1 MMKLVKFA
9 SIFTVSSAL
18 AARNNDVH
26 NEFDVDNLN
35 DDADDVVAS
44 RDYLKFLSKKY
55 RQMAATESDSES
67 RQPYEERLSK
77 LRALSSHG
85 AGCNATNGSAN
96 SSNSTNGSSNC
107 GNATVANVTTAA
119 PTTKAATTKAATTKA
134 ATTAAATT
142 AAPTTKAVEQK
153 ASPIKVE
160 IKMESSVTGLTKPA
174 DKTLA
179 DLQKT
184 AEDALNSKS
193 GTAGVLETT
202 MADGAVVVVTNTL
215 TKVNR
220 KVMRSLSENETYDMK
235 MDWTLTFNVA
245 TLDAAKTV
253 VTIAS
258 AAVKKLATADSDENK
273 KFIAAFNAA
282 FTEAGVANPAGTLD
296 ASKLTVKE
304 EIAFTV
310 TSSEDAKLSVTGTGS
325 DLAALDS
332 AIATANATTG
342 AAATTAAAD
351 DGSAKD
357 DTSGAAKDD
366 TSGAFER
373 TVVSSLLLALASS
386 ALF

>member
-9 SIFTVSSAL
+9 SIFTVSSVL
-18 AARNNDVH
+18 AARNDVH

-35 DDADDVVAS
+35 DDADDALAS

-55 RQMAATESDSES
+55 RQMAAQESDSES

-85 AGCNATNGSAN
+85 SGCANSTNGSAN

-153 ASPIKVE
+153 AVPIKVE

-179 DLQKT
+179 DLKKT
-184 AEDALNSKS
+184 AEDALNTKS

-202 MADGAVVVVTNTL
+202 KANAAVVVVTNTL

-253 VTIAS
+253 VTEAS
-258 AAVKKLATADSDENK
+258 AAVKQLATADSDENK

-310 TSSEDAKLSVTGTGS
+310 TSTEDANLSVTGTGS
-325 DLAALDS
+325 DLAALES

-342 AAATTAAAD
+342 AATTAAAD
-351 DGSAKD
+351 DGSA
-357 DTSGAAKDD
+357 TTAASKDD